1 MPLLISYLSLKVS
14 VSVSVSI
21 KQSAFVQL
29 AHPPGCGAC
38 FWMLLLHCWGNLLVT
53 STVVVVIAP
62 LVVVSPYNYSFYSD
76 HVSLMWPT
84 CGRNSS
90 KVLEPTSQSSPV
102 ADQIKPDELNLYKLV
117 EGKVEQ
123 GGSFVPR
130 VNQLV
135 MNQCLPRAVLVHG
148 A

>member
-1 MPLLISYLSLKVS
+1 
-14 VSVSVSI
+14 
-21 KQSAFVQL
+21 
-29 AHPPGCGAC
+29 
-38 FWMLLLHCWGNLLVT
+38 
-53 STVVVVIAP
+53 
-62 LVVVSPYNYSFYSD
+62 
-76 HVSLMWPT
+76 MWPT
-84 CGRNSS
+84 CGRNDS